1 MARLTKKT
9 RYSLLYGFAIITLV
23 IAVAT
28 AYMHTTG
35 AFADPPVH
43 PQFNHFLSTNY
54 DGDGAYDDNNPTP
67 GPNAS
72 VSGKSAEQEQYDN
85 QAFPG
90 KYVTYDQ
97 AVKSYNSWAGVSSSV
112 AANSS
117 NSWKQYG
124 PVVGTVPGIVTYT
137 GRQTTNSGRETALV
151 IASPC
156 TAQACRAWVG
166 AAGGGV
172 WATTNALATPPRWEW
187 SSPGIPSNS
196 IGSLFIDPSTPDGR
210 ILYVGT
216 GEANGSSDSEAGV
229 GLYKST
235 DYGATWRVVPGS
247 IAAAKNRAIGAIA
260 VDPVNSKHIFIGTA
274 VARHGASSVNGG
286 RFTPPD
292 APVVG
297 LYESID
303 GGKTFSLVFS
313 KQTDTVNPG
322 SPNGSDFFRGGVSKI
337 LFDRTGLAAGL
348 PSRVYFSMFDYGL
361 YRQLE
366 NKAFEQIFA
375 SAGGGTVA
383 NSSTSRTEFALAPM
397 GNNLRIYL
405 GDLASANAD
414 FYRVDNANV
423 AASTLTDGTNNLGWT
438 KLSSPTPGTTGYD
451 SYNFCETQ
459 CNYDMWIAS
468 PAGQPDTVWYGG
480 SMQYS
485 EIFTAT
491 PPSNGRAVMR
501 STNAGVSFTDMTNDS
516 QSPPL
521 GLHPDQHAFAFVP
534 GNPNVAFMGS
544 DGGLIRTDGT
554 FSNQSA
560 QCATRGITG
569 TDLADCQRWLS
580 AIPTTLYSENAGLA
594 DLQFQSVTVN
604 PKNPKN
610 DFIGGTQDN
619 GTWSYNSA
627 QSPKW
632 FESVGGDGGQSV
644 IDVGNQNV
652 RMHTYYGPNPD
663 VNFKG
668 MDPTGWDSI
677 SSPLVASGEAASFYV
692 PLIGDPKTSGT
703 MFVGLQHVWRTTD
716 NGGPQAY
723 LDANCSETGTVYNPP
738 CGDWVPLG
746 PDLTSPAF
754 GADKGGSYVVSVE
767 RAPSNTNTM
776 WAATRGGRL
785 FISDNANATDPTTV
799 GFTRIDTA
807 AQPNRF
813 ISGIAV
819 DSKNPYHAYVS
830 FSGYSAYTPTTPGH
844 VFDVV
849 YNPQTKTATWK
860 DISHNLGDQPI
871 TGVAYDSISGT
882 IYVSTDFG
890 IAAVKAG
897 GSYWRPAAT
906 GLPVATVAGITLS
919 ESGRVLYA
927 ATHGRGVWRLDI

>member
-9 RYSLLYGFAIITLV
+9 RYTLLYSLAVVTLV
-23 IAVAT
+23 ITVAT
-28 AYMHTTG
+28 AYLLPTRAH
-35 AFADPPVH
+35 ANPVQPH
-43 PQFNHFLSTNY
+43 YNHFLSTNY
-54 DGDGAYDDNNPTP
+54 DGDGTYDDNQPTP
-67 GPNAS
+67 GPNAK
-72 VSGKSAEQEQYDN
+72 VRGTSAEQEQYDN
-85 QAFPG
+85 QVLPG
-90 KYVTYDQ
+90 KYTTYDQ

-117 NSWKQYG
+117 NAWKQIG
-124 PVVGTVPGIVTYT
+124 PVVGNVPGIVTYT
-137 GRQTTNSGRETALV
+137 GRPTTNSGRETALA
-151 IASPC
+151 ISNPC
-156 TAQACRAWVG
+156 TAQACRVWVG

-172 WATTNALATPPRWEW
+172 WTTTNALATPPRWVW
-187 SSPGIPSNS
+187 SSNGIPSNS

-210 ILYVGT
+210 IIYVGT

-229 GLYKST
+229 GLYRSA
-235 DYGATWRVVPGS
+235 DYGATWRLVSGS
-247 IAAAKNRAIGAIA
+247 IAAAKNRAIGSVA
-260 VDPVNSKHIFIGTA
+260 VDPLNSKHIFIGTD

-297 LYESID
+297 LYESTD

-313 KQTDTVNPG
+313 KQSDTVNPG
-322 SPNGSDFFRGGVSKI
+322 SPNGSDFFRGGVTKI
-337 LFDRTGLAAGL
+337 VFDRTGVAAGL
-348 PSRVYFSMFDYGL
+348 PSRVYFTVSDYGL

-366 NKAFEQIFA
+366 NKAFEQVFA

-423 AASTLTDGTNNLGWT
+423 AASTLTNGVNNPGWT
-438 KLSSPTPGTTGYD
+438 KLSNPTPGTPGYD
-451 SYNFCETQ
+451 SYNFCEGQ
-459 CNYDMWIAS
+459 CSYDMWVAS
-468 PAGQPDTVWYGG
+468 PAGHPDTVWYGG

-491 PPSNGRAVMR
+491 PPSNGRSVMR
-501 STNAGVSFTDMTNDS
+501 STNAGVNFTDMTNDT

-521 GLHPDQHAFAFVP
+521 GLHPDQHAVAFAP
-534 GNPNVAFMGS
+534 GNPDIAFMSS
-544 DGGLIRTDGT
+544 DGGLVRTDGT

-560 QCATRGITG
+560 QCATRGIKG
-569 TDLADCQRWLS
+569 ADLADCQRWLS

-610 DFIGGTQDN
+610 DIIGGTQDN

-652 RMHTYYGPNPD
+652 RMHTYYGPSID

-668 MDPTGWDSI
+668 TDPTGWDYI
-677 SSPLVASGEAASFYV
+677 SSPLTASNELASFYV
-692 PLIGDPKTSGT
+692 PLIGDPKTSAT

-716 NGGPQAY
+716 NGGSQAF
-723 LDANCSETGTVYNPP
+723 LDANCNETSTVFNPP

-746 PDLTSPAF
+746 PDLTSTAF

-776 WAATRGGRL
+776 WTATRGGRL
-785 FISDNANATDPTTV
+785 FISDNANAADPKAV
-799 GFTRIDTA
+799 SFTRIDTA

-830 FSGYSAYTPTTPGH
+830 FSGYSAYTPATPGH

-871 TGVAYDSISGT
+871 TGVAYDSVKGT

-906 GLPVATVAGITLS
+906 GLPVATVSGITLS